1 MSVSSVSSNID
12 LSQTYQ
18 TSGSSSRR
26 LERQKDFNQLA
37 DALKSGDLSS
47 AQQAFSAWQQLFA
60 TSSSNSQTQTQT
72 VQQGTVQNPVT
83 ADISALGQALQSG
96 DLTTAQTDFTQLQK
110 DIQALGKGHHHHHY
124 KASASSQDAATA
136 GTSSSSVDLDQ
147 LLTAIGVQKSS
158 GTDTSGSVTGLQQWL
173 NTLTSIQGSSGTK
186 LDLQGLQALVGSKLN
201 ISA

>member
-110 DIQALGKGHHHHHY
+110 DIQALGKGHHHH